1 MTSSCRR
8 RAVGVR
14 LEARVVPAAGLQLTL
29 EDGVQRGCRADVR
42 LPGTS
47 RLLMGRGGSGQTLL
61 ESCAGAGLFAEA
73 SLECRD
79 LPGRVCQFRCR
90 PLLCLLMSSRRI
102 RQPVLD
108 LDALGQRGAQLRF
121 PLLQPSGQGSNLRL
135 PLATGILERRMRFRL
150 PHGQLLDRRG
160 VRRMTLVGAMQGHF
174 ELQQS
179 LLQPGADPVDAR
191 QGNLMLRLALAEARG
206 QGGDLRGVHPAVVLA
221 GELRSGE
228 TLLD

>member
-1 MTSSCRR
+1 
-8 RAVGVR
+8 
-14 LEARVVPAAGLQLTL
+14 
-29 EDGVQRGCRADVR
+29 
-42 LPGTS
+42 
-47 RLLMGRGGSGQTLL
+47 
-61 ESCAGAGLFAEA
+61 
-73 SLECRD
+73 
-79 LPGRVCQFRCR
+79 
-90 PLLCLLMSSRRI
+90 MSSRRI

-150 PHGQLLDRRG
+150 PHGQLLDRRA
-160 VRRMTLVGAMQGHF
+160 VRRMTLVGAVQGHF

-191 QGNLMLRLALAEARG
+191 QGNSMLRLALAEARG
-206 QGGDLRGVHPAVVLA
+206 QRGDLRGVDPAVVLA
-221 GELRSGE
+221 GDLRSGD